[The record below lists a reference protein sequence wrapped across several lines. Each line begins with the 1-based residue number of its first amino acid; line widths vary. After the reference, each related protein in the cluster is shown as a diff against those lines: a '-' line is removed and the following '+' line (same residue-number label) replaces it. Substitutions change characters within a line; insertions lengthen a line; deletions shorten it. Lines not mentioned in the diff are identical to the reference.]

1 MNEAELKTRLATL
14 DAEIK
19 EARLIA
25 ENAKADLEL
34 VVTKRRNFAR
44 INCDH
49 PQDQRYERSC
59 MGREIDIYCG
69 ICDTA
74 L

>member
-1 MNEAELKTRLATL
+1 VNVSDLKSKLAVL

-19 EARLIA
+19 EARLTA
-25 ENAKADLEL
+25 ANAQSDLEL
-34 VVTKRRNFAR
+34 AVQKRRNFAC

-59 MGREIDIYCG
+59 MGKEIDIYCG
-69 ICDTA
+69 VCDTA

>member
-1 MNEAELKTRLATL
+1 VKVSELKSKLAVL
-14 DAEIK
+14 DDEIK
-19 EARLIA
+19 EARLKA
-25 ENAKADLEL
+25 ANAQSDLEL
-34 VVTKRRNFAR
+34 AVQKRRNFAR

-69 ICDTA
+69 VCDTA

>member
-1 MNEAELKTRLATL
+1 MLETELRLKLAAL
-14 DAEIK
+14 DEEIK
-19 EARLIA
+19 EARLKA

-34 VVTKRRNFAR
+34 VATKRRNFAR
-44 INCDH
+44 VNCEH
-49 PQDQRYERSC
+49 PKEQRYERSC

>member
-1 MNEAELKTRLATL
+1 MNVSELKSKLAAL
-14 DAEIK
+14 DADIK
-19 EARLIA
+19 EARLKA
-25 ENAKADLEL
+25 ANAQSDLEL
-34 VVTKRRNFAR
+34 AVQKRRNFAS

-49 PQDQRYERSC
+49 PKDQRYERSC

-69 ICDTA
+69 VCDTC

>member
-1 MNEAELKTRLATL
+1 MEVSKLKARLAEL
-14 DAEIK
+14 DADIK
-19 EARLIA
+19 EARLKA
-25 ENAKADLEL
+25 ANAQSDLEL
-34 VVTKRRNFAR
+34 AVQKRRNFAS

-49 PQDQRYERSC
+49 PREQRYERSC

-69 ICDTA
+69 VCDSA